1 MSEVTM
7 TLYEALSKKKVLEKQ
22 VENLKSYRLV
32 DIKKTNFEESLSG
45 ENIEDVKKS
54 IQAGYDKSVAVF
66 NNYVELKAAINEAN
80 ARIIVTIAG
89 QNYTIANAIIRQRML
104 DDEELMYNRMLANI
118 ASLENEIEKNNNK
131 YLSPDAIAAYI
142 KNVLGDSKKDEN
154 LINSMKEDYI
164 KSRTI
169 ELYDPLKTKEVAERK
184 LEEIALFREQIHYAL
199 TQANCN
205 NSITVNFAD

>member
-32 DIKKTNFEESLSG
+32 DIKKTNFEESLFG